1 MEVVSP
7 QRPSQLGRPR
17 VETPDPP
24 QPVPRHECLLEAT
37 YPSMYETTQGG
48 WVFHIFSPETQQS
61 YKGIKMGS
69 MVKSMD
75 REVIFPVL
83 QLGCDGTSSMGLT
96 EVLNLSLGLL
106 VGKMG
111 IRAYHLYFRLCQP
124 LG

>member
-1 MEVVSP
+1 
-7 QRPSQLGRPR
+7 
-17 VETPDPP
+17 
-24 QPVPRHECLLEAT
+24 
-37 YPSMYETTQGG
+37 
-48 WVFHIFSPETQQS
+48 
-61 YKGIKMGS
+61 MGS

-111 IRAYHLYFRLCQP
+111 IRAYRLYFRLCQP